1 MYCNDVPIIAL
12 NFFSPS
18 CLRCEFLQ
26 RWCTKNAKGGERG
39 RRKKK
44 WSSRKKFFSHTLFS
58 FVDEV
63 DLSLSHTTAAVRIDD
78 DERRRSVS
86 RFRPGKDGEP
96 GGDQEGV

>member
-1 MYCNDVPIIAL
+1 VS
-12 NFFSPS
+12 FSD
-18 CLRCEFLQ
+18 
-26 RWCTKNAKGGERG
+26 KGGAQKTRKGENE

-63 DLSLSHTTAAVRIDD
+63 DLSLSHTTTAVRIDD

>member
-1 MYCNDVPIIAL
+1 MVHKK
-12 NFFSPS
+12 
-18 CLRCEFLQ
+18 R
-26 RWCTKNAKGGERG
+26 ERG
-39 RRKKK
+39 RTKEEKKNG
-44 WSSRKKFFSHTLFS
+44 SSRKKFFSHTLFS

-63 DLSLSHTTAAVRIDD
+63 DLSLSHTTTAAVRIDD

>member
-1 MYCNDVPIIAL
+1 M
-12 NFFSPS
+12 
-18 CLRCEFLQ
+18 
-26 RWCTKNAKGGERG
+26 WCTKKTRKGENEGEE
-39 RRKKK
+39 KKK
-44 WSSRKKFFSHTLFS
+44 WSSRKKFFSRTLFS